1 MELLAINAFQIIISC
16 QGRVKTS
23 FIKRSTDKNLVSV
36 DSEKFLVSTFVGC
49 CSADGYGFAPSWIK
63 NEGQG
68 TRDKAYKAMSDYV
81 ETYGYKPESFAAIK
95 YAFTGENLYD
105 SGIMSH

>member
-1 MELLAINAFQIIISC
+1 MELLAMNEFQIIISC
-16 QGRVKTS
+16 QERIETS
-23 FIKRSTDKNLVSV
+23 FIQKSTDQKLV
-36 DSEKFLVSTFVGC
+36 DSEESLIPILRGC

-95 YAFTGENLYD
+95 YAFTGQKLND
-105 SGIMSH
+105 S

>member
-1 MELLAINAFQIIISC
+1 MDFE
-16 QGRVKTS
+16 
-23 FIKRSTDKNLVSV
+23 
-36 DSEKFLVSTFVGC
+36 EFLVSTFVGC

-63 NEGQG
+63 TEGQG

-95 YAFTGENLYD
+95 YAFTGRILND
-105 SGIMSH
+105 S

>member
-1 MELLAINAFQIIISC
+1 MKRAPSRDQRTKNF
-16 QGRVKTS
+16 RVN
-23 FIKRSTDKNLVSV
+23 NL
-36 DSEKFLVSTFVGC
+36 DSEESLVSTFVGC

-105 SGIMSH
+105 S

>member
-1 MELLAINAFQIIISC
+1 MNEFQITISC
-16 QGRVKTS
+16 QGRVQTN
-23 FIKRSTDKNLVSV
+23 FIQRFTDPWHGSNIFGFKIL
-36 DSEKFLVSTFVGC
+36 DSEEFLVSTFVGC

-95 YAFTGENLYD
+95 YAFTGKILYD
-105 SGIMSH
+105 S

>member
-1 MELLAINAFQIIISC
+1 MKIVSSRNS
-16 QGRVKTS
+16 RT
-23 FIKRSTDKNLVSV
+23 KNLAGV
-36 DSEKFLVSTFVGC
+36 DYQESLFSTLRGC

-95 YAFTGENLYD
+95 YAFTGMNLYD
-105 SGIMSH
+105 S